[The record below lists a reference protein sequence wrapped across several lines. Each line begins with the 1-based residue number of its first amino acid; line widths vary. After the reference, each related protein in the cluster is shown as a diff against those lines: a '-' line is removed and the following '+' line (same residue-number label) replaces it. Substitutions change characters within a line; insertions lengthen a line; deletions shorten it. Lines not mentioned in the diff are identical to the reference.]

1 MGKRREK
8 QKVQSPQKRT
18 IREWMVLVGLF
29 ALSFGLRLVFLNQ
42 VKDSPL
48 YLPVVPGTD
57 QHNFYRIGLEIAEGD
72 IIGHKVYTSPPLY
85 GYFLGGL
92 FSLLGEDF
100 YTIRLFQILIG
111 SLSCLL
117 IYLIAKGVF
126 NRYVAIV
133 AGSISALY
141 GVFLFYEVSFLGS
154 FLVIFTLLVSL
165 YLVILSKRKGKYW
178 LLIPSGIFLGL
189 SILGRPNLLLVPP
202 GVILWLLIWEG
213 SKGKGALKNAA
224 HFLIGLFIIIAPV
237 TIRNYCL
244 SRDFILITSHGGINF
259 FIGNNPQ
266 ADGTYKVPQ
275 QMGGTQKDALD
286 FAERV
291 AKQEMGRDISLSQ
304 ISNYWYK
311 KGLNFILTQPGAYLR
326 LLLRKISLFWHSY
339 EIPLETNYYFARR
352 FSSVLKLPL
361 FTFFLVS
368 PLALLGIILA
378 LKENRPEVRLIL
390 IVLLLIFASVVL
402 FYVTSRYRLPC
413 VPLAIILASF
423 SIVRIVSELRKR
435 NLRWILGYLSLLAIL
450 FVLTGSSLFRPGNF
464 NFAISYY
471 NLGNYFKRKGDLERA
486 AQEYRRAIQSD
497 PTMAVAHF
505 DLGNVLAYKGKVT
518 EAISHYRRVISL
530 DPSYTEAYIN
540 LGVLYLKT
548 GQLEQSVKEFKRAL
562 ACDDKLPEIYVY
574 LGDAYLK
581 WGKLDSAIVAYSES
595 LNLNPRAGETL
606 TKIGAAYAVRGLKER
621 RTRDLVIAKD
631 YLRRALSLDPNQPK
645 AKDLLIKIDL
655 FLKRGLFK

>member
-1 MGKRREK
+1 MGKKK
-8 QKVQSPQKRT
+8 QKVQFSQKKA
-18 IREWMVLVGLF
+18 IKEWMVLVGLF

-57 QHNFYRIGLEIAEGD
+57 QYNFYRIGMGIAQGD
-72 IIGHKVYTSPPLY
+72 IIGHEVYTSPPLY

-92 FSLLGEDF
+92 FSLLGRGF
-100 YTIRLFQILIG
+100 YPIRLFQILIG

-117 IYLIAKGVF
+117 IYLIAKRLF

-141 GVFLFYEVSFLGS
+141 GIFLFYEVSFLGS
-154 FLVIFTLLVSL
+154 FLVIFTLLASL
-165 YLVILSKRKGKYW
+165 YLVILSRRRYW

-213 SKGKGALKNAA
+213 SKGKVALKNSVY
-224 HFLIGLFIIIAPV
+224 FLMGLFIIIAPV

-291 AKQEMGRDISLSQ
+291 AKQEMGRDIPLSQ

-311 KGLNFILTQPGAYLR
+311 KGLNFILTQPGAYLK

-361 FTFFLVS
+361 FTFFLIS
-368 PLALLGIILA
+368 PLALLGIILT
-378 LKENRPEVRLIL
+378 LKENKAEVRLIL
-390 IVLLLIFASVVL
+390 IVLLLIFISVVL

-423 SIVRIVSELRKR
+423 SIMRILSELRKR
-435 NLRWILGYLSLLAIL
+435 NLKWMLGYLPLLAIL
-450 FVLTGSSLFRPGNF
+450 FLLTGSSLFKPGNF

-505 DLGNVLAYKGKVT
+505 DLGNVLAYEGKT
-518 EAISHYRRVISL
+518 AEAIHHYHRVISL

-548 GQLEQSVKEFKRAL
+548 GQLEQSVQAFKSAL
-562 ACDDKLPEIYVY
+562 TWDEKLPEIYVY

-581 WGKLDSAIVAYSES
+581 WGKVDSAIVAYSKS
-595 LNLNPRAGETL
+595 LNLNPKAGETL
-606 TKIGAAYAVRGLKER
+606 IKIGAAYAVRGLKER
-621 RTRDLVIAKD
+621 RARDLVIAKD
-631 YLRRALSLDPNQPK
+631 YLHRALSLNPNQPK
-645 AKDLLIKIDL
+645 AKDLLTKIDL
-655 FLKRGLFK
+655 FLKKGLFK